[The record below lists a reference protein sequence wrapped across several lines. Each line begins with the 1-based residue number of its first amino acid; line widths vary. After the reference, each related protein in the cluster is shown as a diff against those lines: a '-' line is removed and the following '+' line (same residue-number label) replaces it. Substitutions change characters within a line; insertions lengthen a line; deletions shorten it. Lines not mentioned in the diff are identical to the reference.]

1 MPKFNSPAYTLLHY
15 SCGFFAPDAN
25 HSTRKPSYLC
35 GSFQR
40 SFQDLENTFQSFLV
54 EHCSSRSCGGSWRS
68 SSVHCIPFARGNGFV
83 LSRLDKDHASCVFYF
98 LFRVCVGDRGLEFGS
113 LHLRHNAFEIS
124 LKADVFTSQKS
135 VYVYLANFSGLS
147 FYISLR

>member
-25 HSTRKPSYLC
+25 HSTRKPSYLR
-35 GSFQR
+35 GSCQR

-83 LSRLDKDHASCVFYF
+83 LSRLDSYKGTQKFSPSQDTQHE
-98 LFRVCVGDRGLEFGS
+98 LTRRVNGTFPMDGLCGRRFVS
-113 LHLRHNAFEIS
+113 PHKTTSTVHQCNVCLHPVEYECS
-124 LKADVFTSQKS
+124 SS
-135 VYVYLANFSGLS
+135 S
-147 FYISLR
+147 